1 MTLMQLT
8 KRRDAATT
16 VTSDSKPKRPPKRW
30 KRVVKWTL
38 ATIFVALI
46 VCGFVAYWTS
56 TNDCDRNAAKPPNP
70 MQAVVHCQYGIT
82 NLKVQE
88 IEKPTPADDQVLV
101 RVRAASLNPLDGHFV
116 RGMWLARLMGGGLRK
131 PKDTRL
137 GVDYA
142 GTVEAVGKNVTN
154 LKPGDE
160 VFGGRTGA
168 LAQYVCARADRA
180 IALKPANITF
190 EQAGSVAVAAITA
203 LQGLRDKG
211 HVQAG
216 QKVLINGASGGVGTF
231 AVQIAK
237 SLGADVTGV
246 CSTRNLDLVRSIGA
260 DHVIDYTKEDFT
272 KGDQRYDMIFD
283 NVQNHTFSERRR
295 VLTPNGICVNAGLGG
310 AGWRAD
316 TQTHLIRSFTSP
328 LMSKFTSQK
337 FRFFIAQLNHQ
348 DLALL
353 ADLMQSGKVTPVID
367 RNYKSLN
374 DVQDALAYL
383 EQGHARGKVVLTV
396 E

>member
-1 MTLMQLT
+1 MNEP
-8 KRRDAATT
+8 KAT
-16 VTSDSKPKRPPKRW
+16 RPRKRW
-30 KRVVKWTL
+30 KRVLKWTL
-38 ATIFVALI
+38 GTLFVALI
-46 VCGFVAYWTS
+46 LWGFIAYWTS
-56 TNDCDRNAAKPPNP
+56 TNDCDRKVVNP
-70 MQAVVHCQYGIT
+70 ANPVKAVVYCDYGIS
-82 NLKVQE
+82 NLRLQE
-88 IEKPTPADDQVLV
+88 IEKPNPTDDQVLV
-101 RVRAASLNPLDGHFV
+101 RVHAASLNPLDGHFV
-116 RGMWLARLMGGGLRK
+116 RGMLLARLMGAGLRK

-154 LKPGDE
+154 FKPGDE
-160 VFGGRTGA
+160 VFGGRTGS

-180 IALKPANITF
+180 IALKPANMTF
-190 EQAGSVAVAAITA
+190 EQAGSVAVAGITA

-237 SLGADVTGV
+237 SLGAEVTGV

-272 KGDQRYDMIFD
+272 KSGQRYDVIFD

-295 VLTPNGICVNAGLGG
+295 VLTPNGICVLAGLGG
-310 AGWRAD
+310 AGWHED
-316 TQTHLIRSFTSP
+316 TSTHLVRSFTTP
-328 LMSKFTSQK
+328 QMSKFTSQK
-337 FRFFIAQLNHQ
+337 FSFYISELNHN
-348 DLALL
+348 DLAWLG
-353 ADLMQSGKVTPVID
+353 DRMQSGKVTPVID

-374 DVQDALAYL
+374 DVRDALAYL
-383 EQGHARGKVVLTV
+383 EQGHAHGKVVISV

>member
-1 MTLMQLT
+1 MN
-8 KRRDAATT
+8 D
-16 VTSDSKPKRPPKRW
+16 KPKTKRPPKRW
-30 KRVVKWTL
+30 KRVLKWTL
-38 ATIFVALI
+38 GMIFVALI
-46 VCGFVAYWTS
+46 LWGFIAYWTS
-56 TNDCDRNAAKPPNP
+56 TNDCNRNAANP
-70 MQAVVHCQYGIT
+70 ADPMKAVVYCDYGIT
-82 NLKVQE
+82 NLKLEE
-88 IEKPTPADDQVLV
+88 IEKPTPTDDQVLV
-101 RVRAASLNPLDGHFV
+101 RVHAASLNPLDGHFV
-116 RGMWLARLMGGGLRK
+116 RGMLLARLMGGGLRK

-142 GTVEAVGKNVTN
+142 GTVEGVGKNVTN
-154 LKPGDE
+154 FKPGDE

-168 LAQYVCARADRA
+168 LAQYICPRADRA
-180 IALKPANITF
+180 IALKPANMTF

-237 SLGADVTGV
+237 SLGAEVTGV

-272 KGDQRYDMIFD
+272 RSGQRYDVIFD

-295 VLTPNGICVNAGLGG
+295 VLSPNGICVLAGLGG
-310 AGWRAD
+310 AGWHED
-316 TQTHLIRSFTSP
+316 TWTHLLRSFTTP

-337 FRFFIAQLNHQ
+337 FSFYIAQLNHG
-348 DLALL
+348 DLAFLG
-353 ADLMQSGKVTPVID
+353 DLMQSGKVTPVID
-367 RNYKSLN
+367 RAYKSLGE
-374 DVQDALAYL
+374 VRDALQYL
-383 EQGHARGKVVLTV
+383 EQGHARGKVVIAV

>member
-1 MTLMQLT
+1 M
-8 KRRDAATT
+8 
-16 VTSDSKPKRPPKRW
+16 SDKPKAKRPRKRW

-38 ATIFVALI
+38 GTIFVALI
-46 VCGFVAYWTS
+46 LCGFVAYWTS
-56 TNDCDRNAAKPPNP
+56 TNDCDRNAANPANP
-70 MQAVVHCQYGIT
+70 MKAVVHCDYGIT
-82 NLKVQE
+82 NLKLQE

-142 GTVEAVGKNVTN
+142 GTVEAVGKSVTQF
-154 LKPGDE
+154 KPGDE
-160 VFGGRTGA
+160 VFGGRTGS
-168 LAQYVCARADRA
+168 LAQYLCARADRA
-180 IALKPANITF
+180 IALKPANMTF

-211 HVQAG
+211 HIQAG

-246 CSTRNLDLVRSIGA
+246 CSTRNVDLVRSLGA

-272 KGDQRYDMIFD
+272 KGDHRYDVIFD
-283 NVQNHTFSERRR
+283 NVQNHTFSDRRR
-295 VLTPNGICVNAGLGG
+295 VLSPNGICVLAGLGG
-310 AGWRAD
+310 AGWHED
-316 TQTHLIRSFTSP
+316 TWTHLVRSFTTP

-337 FRFFIAQLNHQ
+337 FSFYISQLNHN

-353 ADLMQSGKVTPVID
+353 GDLMQSGKVTPVID
-367 RNYKSLN
+367 RNYTSLN
-374 DVQDALAYL
+374 DIQDALAYL
-383 EQGHARGKVVLTV
+383 EQGHARGKVVISV

>member
-1 MTLMQLT
+1 MNDEPET
-8 KRRDAATT
+8 KRPR
-16 VTSDSKPKRPPKRW
+16 KRW

-38 ATIFVALI
+38 GTIFVALI
-46 VCGFVAYWTS
+46 LWGFIAYWTS
-56 TNDCDRNAAKPPNP
+56 TNDCDRNAANPANP
-70 MQAVVHCQYGIT
+70 MKAAVFCDYGIS
-82 NLKVQE
+82 NLKLQE

-116 RGMWLARLMGGGLRK
+116 RGMLLARLMGGGLRK
-131 PKDTRL
+131 PKDPRL
-137 GVDYA
+137 GVDYS
-142 GTVEAVGKNVTN
+142 GTVEAVGKNVKEF
-154 LKPGDE
+154 KPGDE
-160 VFGGRTGA
+160 VFGGRNGA
-168 LAQYVCARADRA
+168 LAQYVCARADRG
-180 IALKPANITF
+180 IALKPSNMTF

-203 LQGLRDKG
+203 LQGLRDIG

-237 SLGADVTGV
+237 YLGADVTGV

-272 KGDQRYDMIFD
+272 KSDQRYDVIFD

-295 VLTPNGICVNAGLGG
+295 VLTPNGICVLAGLGG
-310 AGWRAD
+310 AGWHAD
-316 TQTHLIRSFTSP
+316 SRTHLIRSFTTP

-337 FRFFIAQLNHQ
+337 FRFFIAQLNHT
-348 DLALL
+348 DMALL
-353 ADLMQSGKVTPVID
+353 GDLMQSGKVTPVID
-367 RNYKSLN
+367 RTYKSLGE
-374 DVQDALAYL
+374 VKDALAYL
-383 EQGHARGKVVLTV
+383 EEGHARGKVVIDV